1 MADSAAAPTATPPSE
16 AILLPTASAAPLDA
30 ARQRPQAPS
39 SAMATVAPSSMSGAV
54 PLSMPAILQNPKN
67 KHLLGALGKKE
78 RSAGGDGGAKKGTSA
93 GAAPGGKRRRRRWE
107 NAQLSGNPHLHRP
120 TRADFAPGPSLR
132 DLSTTFA
139 PPPATFSRS
148 TYISSSPSSVPSPAL
163 LASASTYGQ
172 FSMSLRGLRR
182 NIRGVLG
189 PRAKRGEGG
198 RTEEVLEIMER
209 ELVAWLTLSGRVPD
223 GFYHDDAGVTTML
236 SNVRGKALDP
246 TPLED
251 FHLPLALPTLPD
263 LPSASSITSAPALP
277 ATLTE
282 LTRLPHTLVW
292 LAPSPHHRFL
302 LHSLARYY
310 NLQSFS
316 RPLSP
321 LDPDVR
327 VTHVLRPQLTRP
339 LASAGGRTLASLE
352 TPPGTDWSSAGGGT
366 TTEGEE
372 FTAGEETETDAAS
385 EAGELAEDWER
396 VSVASSVPPP
406 VAAGAATDDEAEA
419 VYSSSTESEE
429 VDSIYGGD
437 HEGEDAAP
445 GGGVDSLASSF
456 ADLSTSA
463 TPRPAEPAG
472 AATPSKPFLP
482 FLPSPFSGSTTPTP
496 ISARLASTLAD
507 DDAATPTRARD
518 RLRGRRSLGE
528 AAGAARNGT
537 HSVESSPSRSPTRAL
552 NSMLGRSAGAGR
564 VSFGAAAGGGAAEWR
579 LPETGFVDWLF
590 DE

>member
-1 MADSAAAPTATPPSE
+1 MADSAAALTITPSFGATVPPTGP
-16 AILLPTASAAPLDA
+16 AAPLDA
-30 ARQRPQAPS
+30 ARRRPQAPS
-39 SAMATVAPSSMSGAV
+39 SSMATIVPASMSGVV
-54 PLSMPAILQNPKN
+54 PMSMPAILQNPKN
-67 KHLLGALGKKE
+67 KHLHGALGRNE
-78 RSAGGDGGAKKGTSA
+78 RSAGGREGGAIKATSA
-93 GAAPGGKRRRRRWE
+93 GAVPGGKRRRRRWE

-163 LASASTYGQ
+163 LASTSTYGQ
-172 FSMSLRGLRR
+172 FTMPLRGLRR
-182 NIRGVLG
+182 NIRGGLG

-209 ELVAWLTLSGRVPD
+209 ELIAWLTLSGRVPD
-223 GFYHDDAGVTTML
+223 GFYRDDAGVTTML
-236 SNVRGKALDP
+236 SNVRGRALDP

-251 FHLPLALPTLPD
+251 VQLALSLPALPD
-263 LPSASSITSAPALP
+263 LPSASSIPDAPALP

-310 NLQSFS
+310 SLQSFS

-339 LASAGGRTLASLE
+339 LANASGRTLASFE

-372 FTAGEETETDAAS
+372 FTAGEETETDLAS
-385 EAGELAEDWER
+385 ETGELAEDWER

-406 VAAGAATDDEAEA
+406 VAGAATDDEAEA

-437 HEGEDAAP
+437 HEGEDAP
-445 GGGVDSLASSF
+445 GDGVDSLASSF
-456 ADLSTSA
+456 ADLSTA
-463 TPRPAEPAG
+463 TPRPAELAG
-472 AATPSKPFLP
+472 AATPSKPFFP
-482 FLPSPFSGSTTPTP
+482 FVPSPFNGSTAPTPTL
-496 ISARLASTLAD
+496 ARLASTLAD
-507 DDAATPTRARD
+507 DAGTPTRV
-518 RLRGRRSLGE
+518 RGRRSLGE
-528 AAGAARNGT
+528 AVAARNGT
-537 HSVESSPSRSPTRAL
+537 YSAESSPSRSPTRAL
-552 NSMLGRSAGAGR
+552 NSMLERSAGAGR
-564 VSFGAAAGGGAAEWR
+564 ASFGAAAGGSAQEWR

-590 DE
+590 GE